1 MPCDQVNVSWKHRI
15 GQVNMALLLYIIPLM
30 LAFCST
36 IPETISGQEI
46 PAHFFPYGSG
56 TDDAT
61 ASGVERIDVF
71 FHKPSVFIFQGEKFR
86 KIRVSRPMFI
96 PTTLFVNR
104 YHNK

>member
-1 MPCDQVNVSWKHRI
+1 
-15 GQVNMALLLYIIPLM
+15 MALLLYILPLI

-61 ASGVERIDVF
+61 ASGVQRIDLL
-71 FHKPSVFIFQGEKFR
+71 FHIPSVFIFRGVAFTNV
-86 KIRVSRPMFI
+86 RVSIFI
-96 PTTLFVNR
+96 LR
-104 YHNK
+104 YLCIDTIKNKKVKSYPIHYAL